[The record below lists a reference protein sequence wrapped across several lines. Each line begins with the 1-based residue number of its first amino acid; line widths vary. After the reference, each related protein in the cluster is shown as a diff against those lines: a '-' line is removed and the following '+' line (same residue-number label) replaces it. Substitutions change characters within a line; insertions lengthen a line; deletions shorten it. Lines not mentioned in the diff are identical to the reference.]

1 MFSSGQGLRP
11 KPLGRCVV
19 SNWNC
24 VKMYS
29 PKLLTSFCSSL
40 SVGRA
45 SLRFRSSRHT
55 LVGRLARTPNL
66 SADAFR
72 FSCFVLGGRVLPP
85 FVVRA
90 CSSAVD
96 SSLRSPFSLC
106 SAPCSASLRPP
117 ALALR
122 RRPATAPLSVGRFL
136 PPSLWLVSLW
146 LLCLNRLGFPT
157 TRLG

>member
-29 PKLLTSFCSSL
+29 PKLIAPSSSL
-40 SVGRA
+40 TFSRALPSVFVR
-45 SLRFRSSRHT
+45 
-55 LVGRLARTPNL
+55 LVSWLFGRLARTP
-66 SADAFR
+66 APAR
-72 FSCFVLGGRVLPP
+72 FLAVASCLVLGGRVLPP

-90 CSSAVD
+90 CSTAVV

-157 TRLG
+157 SRLD

>member
-1 MFSSGQGLRP
+1 M
-11 KPLGRCVV
+11 

-29 PKLLTSFCSSL
+29 PKLVTSFCSSL

-55 LVGRLARTPNL
+55 LLGRLARTP
-66 SADAFR
+66 APAR
-72 FSCFVLGGRVLPP
+72 FLAVASCLVLGGRVLPP

-90 CSSAVD
+90 CSHLVD

-106 SAPCSASLRPP
+106 SASYSASLRTL